1 MILKSRASRA
11 VSAAVAVAL
20 LVFAA
25 PAIAADEAISDS
37 HLKAARAAV
46 SAIHATEDF
55 DKILPQAAAALKN
68 TLIEKNPDLQE
79 LIVKTVDEE
88 TIAMA
93 PRRADLEK
101 EAATAYAKV
110 FSEDDLNAIATFY
123 SSDTGKKLLDKG
135 PLVTRDLYKAADIW
149 QRGIARDLSTNVG
162 AKLATIIKSQ
172 APDPTLPQPEATD
185 PNATAPAD
193 AADKPADAPAQ

>member
-1 MILKSRASRA
+1 MILKSRASSA
-11 VSAAVAVAL
+11 VSAALAVAL
-20 LVFAA
+20 LALAA
-25 PAIAADEAISDS
+25 PAIAEDAAISDS

-55 DKILPQAAAALKN
+55 DKILPQAAAALKK

-88 TIAMA
+88 ALAIA

-110 FSEDDLNAIATFY
+110 FSEDDLNNIATFY
-123 SSDTGKKLLDKG
+123 TTDTGKKLLSDG
-135 PLVTRDLYKAADIW
+135 PIVTRELFKAADIW
-149 QRGIARDLSTNVG
+149 QRGIARDLSQNVG

-172 APDPTLPQPEATD
+172 APNPTQPQATD
-185 PNATAPAD
+185 PNAPAPAD

>member
-1 MILKSRASRA
+1 MILKSRASSA
-11 VSAAVAVAL
+11 VSAAVAVAF
-20 LVFAA
+20 LVFAI
-25 PAIAADEAISDS
+25 PASAAEEPISDS

-55 DKILPQAAAALKN
+55 DKVLPQAAASLKK

-88 TIAMA
+88 TLAIA

-101 EAATAYAKV
+101 EAAMAYAKV

-123 SSDTGKKLLDKG
+123 SSETGKKLLSQG
-135 PLVTRDLYKAADIW
+135 PLVTRDLFKAADIW

-162 AKLATIIKSQ
+162 AKLAAIIKSQ
-172 APDPTLPQPEATD
+172 APDPTQPQAAD
-185 PNATAPAD
+185 PTAAAPAD

>member
-1 MILKSRASRA
+1 MILKSRALGA

-20 LVFAA
+20 LAFVA
-25 PAIAADEAISDS
+25 PAIAEDAPPISDS

-55 DKILPQAAAALKN
+55 DKILPQAAAALKK

-88 TIAMA
+88 ALAIA

-101 EAATAYAKV
+101 EAAMAYAKV

-123 SSDTGKKLLDKG
+123 TTDTGKKLLADG
-135 PLVTRDLYKAADIW
+135 PIVTRELFKAADIW
-149 QRGIARDLSTNVG
+149 QRGIGRDLSQNVG
-162 AKLATIIKSQ
+162 AKLAAIIKSQ
-172 APDPTLPQPEATD
+172 APDPTQPQAAD
-185 PNATAPAD
+185 PNAAAPDDA